1 MKLLYMAMH
10 VAVVRA
16 GFGFLVRLEKVT
28 ELGVRFNGIFSAGLC
43 N

>member
-28 ELGVRFNGIFSAGLC
+28 ELGVRFNGISSAGLC